1 MNLEV
6 NKADTPKIL
15 CPQKGFFCYFMKI
28 CIAFTFKLRK
38 SLILPSIHFSYQ

>member
-15 CPQKGFFCYFMKI
+15 CPQQGFFWLFHENMYY
-28 CIAFTFKLRK
+28 
-38 SLILPSIHFSYQ
+38 SYI